1 MPPRTTPSIGR
12 HRFARML
19 SSHRGIGGSLLSSAV
34 VTTYITG
41 YMVEARSVNNK
52 KQQQKCNPL
61 PVVHWGTPPLL
72 GDPTLHRGNPP
83 PYNAGSPPP
92 TPRDPPPTPRDP
104 PPYTAGTPPPTPRD
118 PPPLHRGTTP
128 YTARSLPYTAGSSP
142 IHRGIPLHFCGFIFY
157 FLRCCLGKAFRA
169 GIGDQRKGQFSF
181 DPRTSALNA
190 LPRKQQKKQK

>member
-83 PYNAGSPPP
+83 PTTRDPPPLHRGIPPPYTAGPPP
-92 TPRDPPPTPRDP
+92 TPRDPPPTPRDL
-104 PPYTAGTPPPTPRD
+104 PPYTAGSPRD
-118 PPPLHRGTTP
+118 PPPLHRG
-128 YTARSLPYTAGSSP
+128 
-142 IHRGIPLHFCGFIFY
+142 IPPHFCGFIFY

-169 GIGDQRKGQFSF
+169 GIRGSKK
-181 DPRTSALNA
+181 RTIFF
-190 LPRKQQKKQK
+190 

>member
-1 MPPRTTPSIGR
+1 
-12 HRFARML
+12 ML

-118 PPPLHRGTTP
+118 PPPLHRGTPPP
-128 YTARSLPYTAGSSP
+128 YTAGPPPTPRDPSPTPRDPPPYTAGSP
-142 IHRGIPLHFCGFIFY
+142 PLLWFY
-157 FLRCCLGKAFRA
+157 FLFFTLLPWEGVQGRNP
-169 GIGDQRKGQFSF
+169 GIKEKDNFLLIPG
-181 DPRTSALNA
+181 
-190 LPRKQQKKQK
+190 LPP

>member
-92 TPRDPPPTPRDP
+92 TPRDPPPLHRGT
-104 PPYTAGTPPPTPRD
+104 PPYTAGSP
-118 PPPLHRGTTP
+118 
-128 YTARSLPYTAGSSP
+128 PYTAGSSP
-142 IHRGIPLHFCGFIFY
+142 LHRGIPPHFCGFIFY

-169 GIGDQRKGQFSF
+169 GIRGSKK
-181 DPRTSALNA
+181 RTIFF
-190 LPRKQQKKQK
+190 

>member
-1 MPPRTTPSIGR
+1 
-12 HRFARML
+12 ML

-41 YMVEARSVNNK
+41 YIVEARSVNNK

-118 PPPLHRGTTP
+118 PPPLHRGTPPP
-128 YTARSLPYTAGSSP
+128 YTAGPPPTPRDPSPTPRDPPPYTAGSPSTFVV
-142 IHRGIPLHFCGFIFY
+142 LFFIFY
-157 FLRCCLGKAFRA
+157 AVALGRRS
-169 GIGDQRKGQFSF
+169 GQESGDQRKGHFSF